1 MRPPPRCC
9 RPISDLSRV
18 VKISVLRYTA
28 SQDIKAKPP
37 GSLHHKGPFH
47 QSSGRRSIVEPRRDT
62 LRDSQCSPCYV
73 VQPRL
78 SWADRPWLDDENPG
92 ARGMSPIITTL
103 TAVVACLLLAV
114 PLAVEAQQA
123 GQALQTVGVLTPQR
137 LEEQAA
143 YPAFLETLRQ
153 LGYRE
158 GSNLRVLVRSADGKL
173 DRLPALAA
181 ELVAARPDVIVA
193 LNTPGTRAAIEA
205 TKQIPIVMTSVG
217 DPVGSGLVSNLAR
230 PGGNVTG
237 VSNMVAE
244 LASKRLALLKEAV
257 PRARRIAAMFNPG
270 DPVTVRQL
278 RDAERAAPALKVET
292 RFFPVKAIED
302 LLGTFKQMLAW
313 RADAALWIL
322 GQHQGFQA
330 GSIELAAS
338 HRLPLMVGTPRNV
351 EAGGFISYY
360 SDPAELFGRTAEVVD
375 RILKGAK
382 PGDLPIEQSTKF
394 VLTINL
400 KTAKALGITMPP
412 SLLLLADEVIQ

>member
-1 MRPPPRCC
+1 
-9 RPISDLSRV
+9 
-18 VKISVLRYTA
+18 
-28 SQDIKAKPP
+28 
-37 GSLHHKGPFH
+37 
-47 QSSGRRSIVEPRRDT
+47 
-62 LRDSQCSPCYV
+62 
-73 VQPRL
+73 
-78 SWADRPWLDDENPG
+78 
-92 ARGMSPIITTL
+92 MSPIITIL

-143 YPAFLETLRQ
+143 YPAFLETLRR

-217 DPVGSGLVSNLAR
+217 DPVGSGFVSNLAR

-257 PRARRIAAMFNPG
+257 PQARRIAAMFNPG

-278 RDAERAAPALKVET
+278 RDAERVAPALKVET

-302 LLGTFKQMLAW
+302 LLGTFKEMLAW

-330 GSIELAAS
+330 GSIELAARY
-338 HRLPLMVGTPRNV
+338 RLPLMVGTPRNV

-400 KTAKALGITMPP
+400 KTAKALGIAIPP
-412 SLLLLADEVIQ
+412 HLLSRADRVVE